1 MPNSN
6 DLSLK
11 LGRIDEIMAGR
22 PELVT
27 DQVAIVAIT
36 DLEGTITYAND
47 LFVEISGYSR
57 KELVGANHRILNS
70 GLHPRR
76 FFEEMFRTIST
87 GKIWRGEVRNRT
99 KNGAHYWVDTHIIP
113 TFDADGTLQSYT
125 AVRFDITKRK
135 QAEEAFRNISQL
147 QTAILDHAG
156 YAIVGTRID
165 GTIEVFNRAAEV
177 MLGYSAAELIG
188 RATPA
193 LFHEPHEVFAQAQR
207 LSTVLQIPVE
217 PGFDAFVAE
226 AIAGRRSEHEWT
238 YVRKDG
244 GRIPVLLSVTAL
256 RDENDELTG
265 FLGMAVD
272 ITERRERE
280 AALNRTK
287 TELHNRLN
295 ELEMAK
301 ERIEMEAARQV
312 TLLEDLAE
320 ARDDAQAANI
330 EKSRF
335 LATMSHEIRTPMNGV
350 VGVLGL
356 LQSSQLSAEQA
367 NLVATALRS
376 AHELIQTTS
385 DILDLS
391 KLEAHKTELEVAD
404 FDVKE
409 LMTDV
414 IGLLRPTAIAKGIAL
429 DCEMAPSL
437 PTYLKGDAHRI
448 RQILLNLL
456 SNAIKFTLRGAV
468 TLLAD
473 YAVTDDREALLVLRV
488 KDTGIGLDQESIRRL
503 FNRFTQAEQSTSR
516 RYGGTGLGL
525 AICKQLTELM
535 GGEIGVESQFGV
547 GSTFWC
553 RVPIGLGEAPHAG
566 ATEQPA
572 HSDILNLRLLVA
584 EDNATNQFLMRAIL
598 ESLGHK
604 ITIANNGAEAVEMA
618 KNYAFDAILM
628 DVQMPVM
635 DGPTATREIRHLGGR
650 AAQLPIVALTA
661 NAMPG
666 DRESYMAAG
675 MDDYVSKP
683 VDPAKLME
691 VLRGLMTAK
700 AAERN

>member
-1 MPNSN
+1 
-6 DLSLK
+6 
-11 LGRIDEIMAGR
+11 
-22 PELVT
+22 
-27 DQVAIVAIT
+27 
-36 DLEGTITYAND
+36 
-47 LFVEISGYSR
+47 
-57 KELVGANHRILNS
+57 
-70 GLHPRR
+70 
-76 FFEEMFRTIST
+76 
-87 GKIWRGEVRNRT
+87 
-99 KNGAHYWVDTHIIP
+99 
-113 TFDADGTLQSYT
+113 
-125 AVRFDITKRK
+125 
-135 QAEEAFRNISQL
+135 
-147 QTAILDHAG
+147 
-156 YAIVGTRID
+156 
-165 GTIEVFNRAAEV
+165 
-177 MLGYSAAELIG
+177 
-188 RATPA
+188 
-193 LFHEPHEVFAQAQR
+193 
-207 LSTVLQIPVE
+207 
-217 PGFDAFVAE
+217 
-226 AIAGRRSEHEWT
+226 
-238 YVRKDG
+238 
-244 GRIPVLLSVTAL
+244 
-256 RDENDELTG
+256 
-265 FLGMAVD
+265 
-272 ITERRERE
+272 
-280 AALNRTK
+280 
-287 TELHNRLN
+287 
-295 ELEMAK
+295 
-301 ERIEMEAARQV
+301 
-312 TLLEDLAE
+312 
-320 ARDDAQAANI
+320 
-330 EKSRF
+330 
-335 LATMSHEIRTPMNGV
+335 MSHEIRTPMNGV

-414 IGLLRPTAIAKGIAL
+414 IGLLHPTASAKGIAL
-429 DCEMAPSL
+429 ECEMAPGL

-650 AAQLPIVALTA
+650 GAQLPIVALTA